1 VHDTTKQKP
10 IEMFKQEKP
19 LLEPFY
25 KSVKEDTV
33 VDDVHKTRLNSSQLE
48 IDITY
53 HTTISDYE
61 KILGATY
68 ASA

>member
-10 IEMFKQEKP
+10 IELFKEEKP

-25 KSVKEDTV
+25 QSIKEEITVTDTT
-33 VDDVHKTRLNSSQLE
+33 KTKLNSSQLE

-61 KILGATY
+61 KILGVNY